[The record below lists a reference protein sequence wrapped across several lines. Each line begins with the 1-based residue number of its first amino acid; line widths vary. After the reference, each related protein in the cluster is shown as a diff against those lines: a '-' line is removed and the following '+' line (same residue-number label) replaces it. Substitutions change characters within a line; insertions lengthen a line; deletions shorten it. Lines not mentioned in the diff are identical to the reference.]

1 MEHSENNIT
10 KETFHIDLGGG
21 LQSAV
26 HRYNGGGDPVLMIH
40 GSIEDSKIF
49 HSRSGKGFAPFL
61 AKAGFDVFAPD
72 LAGKGASRPKITKGF
87 DHSQRDFLER
97 DLNLYVDAIR
107 RIHPDAPLRTV
118 AHSWGGVLLL
128 AWMARFAK
136 DISLGPAVFF
146 ASKRRIGVISLRRLL
161 MVDAVWT
168 IAGIAATAVKGYLPA
183 KAMKMGSDNEPA
195 AFYKQVNRWVYSK
208 KWKDA
213 SDGFDYAAALKDTAL
228 PPVLYFAGKAD
239 KVLGYPKD
247 VRTLMEETGAGNAK
261 FVLLGIKEGHQ
272 KDYGHI
278 DLLTSKTCP
287 DDHFSMAV
295 EWLRGETI
303 TGPDDY

>member
-1 MEHSENNIT
+1 MAHSENNIK

-26 HRYNGGGDPVLMIH
+26 HRYNGGGDPVLLIH

-72 LAGKGASRPKITKGF
+72 LAGKGESRPKIARGF
-87 DHSQRDFLER
+87 DHSQRDFIER
-97 DLNLYVDAIR
+97 DLNLYAAAIR
-107 RIHPDAPLRTV
+107 RIHPDAPLRTA

-136 DISLGPAVFF
+136 DIPLGPAVFF
-146 ASKRRIGVISLRRLL
+146 ASKRRIGTVNLRRLF
-161 MVDAVWT
+161 MVDGVWT
-168 IAGIAATAVKGYLPA
+168 LAGIAATAIWGYLPA

-195 AFYKQVNRWVYSK
+195 AFYRQVNRWVYSK

-213 SDGFDYAAALKDTAL
+213 ADGFDYKAALRNTDL

-239 KVLGYPKD
+239 KVLGHPRDVKRLMIEAGSPKA
-247 VRTLMEETGAGNAK
+247 RY
-261 FVLLGIKEGHQ
+261 VLLGKKQGHR

-278 DLLTSKTCP
+278 DLLTAPSCP
-287 DDHFSMAV
+287 DDHFPTAL
-295 EWLRGETI
+295 EWLKG
-303 TGPDDY
+303 DKL